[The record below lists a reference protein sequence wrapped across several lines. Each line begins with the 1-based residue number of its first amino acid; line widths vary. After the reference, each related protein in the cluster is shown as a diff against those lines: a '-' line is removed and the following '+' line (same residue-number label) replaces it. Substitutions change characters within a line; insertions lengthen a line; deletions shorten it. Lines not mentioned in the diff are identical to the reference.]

1 MTHDWLDSH
10 ELYAVNLLPDLS
22 LTEGD
27 GGCQS
32 LLVSLGSSQSLRL
45 STSSLDGGKRWT
57 RTLLQLIFFLHKFT
71 LRPSVNCGGWVVRFP
86 PGGGQKAWYKVSERL
101 ASAPLVPLLIGK
113 WDDRMWCCFAATVK
127 QADQGYAAK
136 NKQTWILQRH

>member
-1 MTHDWLDSH
+1 M
-10 ELYAVNLLPDLS
+10 
-22 LTEGD
+22 
-27 GGCQS
+27 
-32 LLVSLGSSQSLRL
+32 
-45 STSSLDGGKRWT
+45 
-57 RTLLQLIFFLHKFT
+57 
-71 LRPSVNCGGWVVRFP
+71 VRFP

-101 ASAPLVPLLIGK
+101 ASAPVVHLLIGK